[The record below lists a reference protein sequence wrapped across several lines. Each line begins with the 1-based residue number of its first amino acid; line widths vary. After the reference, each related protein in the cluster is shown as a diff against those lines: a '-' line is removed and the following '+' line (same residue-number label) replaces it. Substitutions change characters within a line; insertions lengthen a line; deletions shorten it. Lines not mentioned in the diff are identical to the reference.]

1 MPKPFLL
8 GIDQGTSGSRALILD
23 DEGQVRGYGYRPLA
37 RLYPQPG
44 WVEQDPD
51 AVVAGVAEVIAE
63 AIDRAGCRP
72 GEIAAGGIACQRNT
86 DFIWDA
92 RTRRPTAPAI
102 TWQDLRTMP
111 LLTELAAWPQADQRR
126 QRLGYFPGPYSS
138 SLHLAWRMRN
148 NPEVAAA
155 LRADHARIGFSAAW
169 LLAAM
174 GQPRSHVMDF
184 SLVQAM
190 GLYDFRAGRYWN
202 EWLDLLGIPP
212 VPLPQA
218 VPTISDFG
226 TLAVTASAGLTADI
240 PILAMIGDQQS
251 ALFGYDCRSPGDA
264 ECTLGTASFVNV
276 CLGNQAPESDKVNIY
291 FAWSLPMIVDRR
303 PPSAKPPFGT
313 TDHQTTTRVHQSKIP
328 KGRDSENPKST
339 PEGAVQNLKSKI
351 VHTYCL
357 EAETAATGSAI
368 RWMQEHARFTDH
380 YTEVGPLAASVP
392 DSAGVV
398 FVPAFT
404 GLFVPYNDP
413 TARGAILG
421 MTLGSTRAHIVRA
434 FVEALAFQVRA
445 ILETIEAETGLRVEQ
460 LKLGGGVSSSNEVC
474 QIMADQLGLPLI
486 RPGFAETT
494 ARAAALL
501 AGLSA
506 GVWPALSDLPP
517 LPGDYTTFEPRL
529 SADQRDAAYA
539 QWQRAVDR
547 AKGWNED

>member
-92 RTRRPTAPAI
+92 RTRRPIAPAI

-138 SLHLAWRMRN
+138 SLHLAWRMRHD
-148 NPEVAAA
+148 PVVAAA
-155 LRADHARIGFSAAW
+155 MHADHARIGFSAAW

-174 GQPRSHVMDF
+174 GQPRSHVMDY

-190 GLYDFRAGRYWN
+190 GLYDFRAERYWN
-202 EWLDLLGIPP
+202 DWLDLLGIPP
-212 VPLPQA
+212 ASLPQA
-218 VPTISDFG
+218 VPTMYDFG
-226 TLAVTASAGLTADI
+226 TLDITAAGGVTAEVPA
-240 PILAMIGDQQS
+240 LAMIGDQQA
-251 ALFGYDCRSPGDA
+251 ALFGYDCRRPGDA

-276 CLGNQAPESDKVNIY
+276 CLGSHAPESDKVNTY
-291 FAWSLPMIVDRR
+291 FAWSLPSADPR
-303 PPSAKPPFGT
+303 PP
-313 TDHQTTTRVHQSKIP
+313 
-328 KGRDSENPKST
+328 T
-339 PEGAVQNLKSKI
+339 PGPQSKI

-368 RWMQEHARFTDH
+368 RWMQEHARFIDH

-413 TARGAILG
+413 TARGTILG
-421 MTLGSTRAHIVRA
+421 MTLSSTRAHIVRA
-434 FVEALAFQVRA
+434 FVEALAFQVRV
-445 ILETIEAETGLRVEQ
+445 ILETIEVEAGLQVEQ
-460 LKLGGGVSSSNEVC
+460 LKLGGGVSGSNEVC

-486 RPGFAETT
+486 RPSFAETT

-517 LPGDYTTFEPRL
+517 IPGDYTTFEPRL
-529 SADQRDAAYA
+529 SAEQRDDAYA
-539 QWQRAVDR
+539 QWQRAVER
-547 AKGWNED
+547 AKEWSED

>member
-1 MPKPFLL
+1 MLKPFLL

-23 DEGQVRGYGYRPLA
+23 HEGQVRGYGYRSLA

-63 AIDRAGCRP
+63 AMDRAGCRP
-72 GEIAAGGIACQRNT
+72 GEIAACGIACQRNT
-86 DFIWDA
+86 DFIWDV
-92 RTRRPTAPAI
+92 RTRRPLAPAI

-111 LLTELAAWPQADQRR
+111 LLAELAAWPQADQRR

-138 SLHLAWRMRN
+138 SLHLAWRMRYD
-148 NPEVAAA
+148 PEVAAA
-155 LRADHARIGFSAAW
+155 LHTDHARFGFSAAW

-174 GQPRSHVMDF
+174 GQPNRHAMDY

-190 GLYDFRAGRYWN
+190 GLYDFRAERYWN

-212 VPLPQA
+212 APLPQA
-218 VPTISDFG
+218 VPTMYDFG
-226 TLAVTASAGLTADI
+226 TLDITAAGVTADV
-240 PILAMIGDQQS
+240 PVLAMIGDQQA
-251 ALFGYDCRSPGDA
+251 ALFGYDCHRPGDA

-276 CLGNQAPESDKVNIY
+276 CLGSQAPESDKVNIY
-291 FAWSLPMIVDRR
+291 FAWSLPPADPR
-303 PPSAKPPFGT
+303 PP
-313 TDHQTTTRVHQSKIP
+313 
-328 KGRDSENPKST
+328 T
-339 PEGAVQNLKSKI
+339 PGPQSKI

-368 RWMQEHARFTDH
+368 RWMHEHARFIDH

-413 TARGAILG
+413 TARGTILG

-434 FVEALAFQVRA
+434 FVEALAFQVRV

-460 LKLGGGVSSSNEVC
+460 LKLGGGVSGSNEVC

-517 LPGDYTTFEPRL
+517 IPGDYTTFEPRL

-539 QWQRAVDR
+539 HWQRAVER
-547 AKGWNED
+547 ARGWSED

>member
-23 DEGQVRGYGYRPLA
+23 YEGQVRGYGYRALP

-63 AIDRAGCRP
+63 AMDRAGCRP

-92 RTRRPTAPAI
+92 RTRRPIAHAV

-111 LLTELAAWPQADQRR
+111 LLAELATWPQADQRR

-138 SLHLAWRMRN
+138 SLHLAWRMHN
-148 NPEVAAA
+148 DPEVAAA
-155 LRADHARIGFSAAW
+155 LRTDYARIGFSAAW

-174 GQPRSHVMDF
+174 GQPSGHAMDY

-190 GLYDFRAGRYWN
+190 GLYDFRAEGYWN

-212 VPLPQA
+212 APLPQA
-218 VPTISDFG
+218 VPTSYDFG
-226 TLAVTASAGLTADI
+226 TLRLRAAAGVTADV
-240 PILAMIGDQQS
+240 PVLAMIGDQQA

-276 CLGNQAPESDKVNIY
+276 CLGSQAPESDKVNIY
-291 FAWSLPMIVDRR
+291 FAWSLPTTADRR
-303 PPSAKPPFGT
+303 PPTAEDQSLNPTLQSPSFHPSSPPSAKRP
-313 TDHQTTTRVHQSKIP
+313 
-328 KGRDSENPKST
+328 
-339 PEGAVQNLKSKI
+339 AVL
-351 VHTYCL
+351 HTYCL

-368 RWMQEHARFTDH
+368 RWMHEHARLIDH

-460 LKLGGGVSSSNEVC
+460 LKLGGGVSSSDEVC
-474 QIMADQLGLPLI
+474 QIMADQLGLPLV
-486 RPGFAETT
+486 RPSFAETT

-529 SADQRDAAYA
+529 SADQCDDAYA
-539 QWQRAVDR
+539 QWQRAVER
-547 AKGWNED
+547 AKGWSED

>member
-1 MPKPFLL
+1 MRKPFLL

-23 DEGQVRGYGYRPLA
+23 GQGQVHGYGYRPLA

-51 AVVAGVAEVIAE
+51 AVVTGVAEAIAE
-63 AIDRAGCRP
+63 AVHRANCHP
-72 GEIAAGGIACQRNT
+72 DDIAACGIACQRNT

-92 RTRRPTAPAI
+92 RTRRPVANAI

-111 LLTELAAWPQADQRR
+111 LLAELATWPQAALRR
-126 QRLGYFPGPYSS
+126 QRFGYFPGPYSS
-138 SLHLAWRMRN
+138 SLHLAWRMRHD
-148 NPEVAAA
+148 PVVAEAVHS
-155 LRADHARIGFSAAW
+155 DQARIGFSAAW

-174 GQPRSHVMDF
+174 GQPSDHTMDY
-184 SLVQAM
+184 SLVQAT
-190 GLYDFRAGRYWN
+190 GLYNFRAGHYWK

-212 VPLPQA
+212 APLPQA
-218 VPTISDFG
+218 VPTTHDFG
-226 TLAVTASAGLTADI
+226 ILYLTTASGEIADV
-240 PILAMIGDQQS
+240 PVLAMIGDQQA
-251 ALFGYDCRSPGDA
+251 ALFGYDCRSPGEA

-276 CLGNQAPESDKVNIY
+276 CLGGHAPESDKVNIY
-291 FAWSLPMIVDRR
+291 FAWSLPTTADRR
-303 PPSAKPPFGT
+303 VRPAPAVGQVSLPLGPPTAEDQSLNLTLQPPSFHPSSSPSAERP
-313 TDHQTTTRVHQSKIP
+313 
-328 KGRDSENPKST
+328 
-339 PEGAVQNLKSKI
+339 AVL
-351 VHTYCL
+351 HTYCL

-368 RWMQEHARFTDH
+368 RWMQEHARFIDH
-380 YTEVGPLAASVP
+380 YSEVGPLAASVP
-392 DSAGVV
+392 DSAGVL

-413 TARGAILG
+413 TARGTILG

-434 FVEALAFQVRA
+434 FVEALAFQVRV

-486 RPGFAETT
+486 RPSFAETT

-506 GVWPALSDLPP
+506 GIWSTLSDLPP
-517 LPGDYTTFEPRL
+517 IPGDYTTFEPGL
-529 SADQRDAAYA
+529 SADQRDAGYA
-539 QWQRAVDR
+539 QWQRAVER
-547 AKGWNED
+547 AKGWSED

>member
-1 MPKPFLL
+1 MLKPFLL

-23 DEGQVRGYGYRPLA
+23 HEGQVRGYGYRSLA

-63 AIDRAGCRP
+63 AMDRAGCRP

-86 DFIWDA
+86 DFIWDVRA
-92 RTRRPTAPAI
+92 RRPLAPAI

-111 LLTELAAWPQADQRR
+111 LLAELAAWPQADQRR

-138 SLHLAWRMRN
+138 SLHLAWRMRYD
-148 NPEVAAA
+148 PEVAAA
-155 LRADHARIGFSAAW
+155 LRTDHARIGFSAAW

-174 GQPRSHVMDF
+174 GQPSGHVMDY

-190 GLYDFRAGRYWN
+190 GLYDFRAERYWN

-212 VPLPQA
+212 APLPQA
-218 VPTISDFG
+218 VPTTSDFG
-226 TLAVTASAGLTADI
+226 TLAITASAGLTADI
-240 PILAMIGDQQS
+240 PILAMIGDQQA

-291 FAWSLPMIVDRR
+291 FAWSLPVTADRR
-303 PPSAKPPFGT
+303 PLT
-313 TDHQTTTRVHQSKIP
+313 TDHQTTPGAHQPKMSK
-328 KGRDSENPKST
+328 GHD
-339 PEGAVQNLKSKI
+339 VQNPKSKI

-368 RWMQEHARFTDH
+368 RWMQEHARFIDH

-413 TARGAILG
+413 RARGAILG

-434 FVEALAFQVRA
+434 FVEGLAFQVRA

-474 QIMADQLGLPLI
+474 QIIADQLGLPLI
-486 RPGFAETT
+486 RPSFAETT

-517 LPGDYTTFEPRL
+517 IPGDYTTFEPRL

-539 QWQRAVDR
+539 HWQRAVER
-547 AKGWNED
+547 AKGWSED

>member
-1 MPKPFLL
+1 MPKPYLL

-23 DEGQVRGYGYRPLA
+23 DQGQVRGYGYRALA

-51 AVVAGVAEVIAE
+51 AVIAGVAEAIAE
-63 AIDRAGCRP
+63 AMAHAGCQP
-72 GEIAAGGIACQRNT
+72 DEIAACGIACQRNT

-92 RTRRPTAPAI
+92 RTRRPVANAV

-111 LLTELAAWPQADQRR
+111 LLAELAAWPQADLRR
-126 QRLGYFPGPYSS
+126 QQLGYFPGPYSS
-138 SLHLAWRMRN
+138 SLHLAWRMRHD
-148 NPEVAAA
+148 PVVAAA
-155 LRADHARIGFSAAW
+155 MRNGQARIGFSAAW

-174 GQPRSHVMDF
+174 GQPTGHAMDY
-184 SLVQAM
+184 SLVQAT
-190 GLYDFRAGRYWN
+190 GLYDFRAEHYWK
-202 EWLDLLGIPP
+202 EWLDLLGIPSA
-212 VPLPQA
+212 PLPQA
-218 VPTISDFG
+218 VPTTHDFG
-226 TLAVTASAGLTADI
+226 TLHLTTNRRTA
-240 PILAMIGDQQS
+240 PVPVLAMSGDQQS
-251 ALFGYDCRSPGDA
+251 ALFGYDCRRPGDA

-276 CLGNQAPESDKVNIY
+276 CLGSRAPESDKVNIY
-291 FAWSLPMIVDRR
+291 FAWTLPRENRR
-303 PPSAKPPFGT
+303 PPTADRQIKPEARSPKPG
-313 TDHQTTTRVHQSKIP
+313 DHQSKIHGP
-328 KGRDSENPKST
+328 RGS
-339 PEGAVQNLKSKI
+339 LKSKI

-368 RWMQEHARFTDH
+368 HWMHKHARFIDH

-413 TARGAILG
+413 TARGTILG

-434 FVEALAFQVRA
+434 FVEALAFQVRV
-445 ILETIEAETGLRVEQ
+445 ILETIEVETGLQVEQ
-460 LKLGGGVSSSNEVC
+460 LKLGGGVSGSSELC

-486 RPGFAETT
+486 RPSFAETT

-506 GVWPALSDLPP
+506 GVWSNLSDLPP
-517 LPGDYTTFEPRL
+517 IPGDYTTFEPHL
-529 SADQRDAAYA
+529 SADQRDAAYSR
-539 QWQRAVDR
+539 WQRAVER
-547 AKGWNED
+547 AQGWSQD